1 MVNIFDNSMNN
12 GGIKKQYMHLVPSTT
27 VETIMDDE
35 DSFYDDYP
43 FSISFMDTLM
53 NKVKD
58 CHGRMKE
65 MLGMNDMDDGNY
77 MYYDDTE
84 SDIMPQDI
92 PSSYQEEGMDYI
104 GINDDRVFADDGN
117 DVSSSVSKHENDDL
131 LLVVMGVIMILIMIC
146 GVLYAARRYLMD
158 RKERNR
164 MDDYVQM
171 QENDMF

>member
-1 MVNIFDNSMNN
+1 
-12 GGIKKQYMHLVPSTT
+12 MHLVPSTT
-27 VETIMDDE
+27 VQTMDDE

-43 FSISFMDTLM
+43 FSMSFMDQLM

-58 CHGRMKE
+58 GHGKMKE
-65 MLGMNDMDDGNY
+65 MLGMNDNDY
-77 MYYDDTE
+77 MYYDTE
-84 SDIMPQDI
+84 SDIMPQEI
-92 PSSYQEEGMDYI
+92 PSSYQEEGVGGGEDDGYI
-104 GINDDRVFADDGN
+104 RMNDDRILVDDGSGN
-117 DVSSSVSKHENDDL
+117 NGSSVSQHENDDL
-131 LLVVMGVIMILIMIC
+131 LLAVMGVIMILIMIC